1 MDKFLFLLRP
11 SLNNFTMKSRIHT
24 LSSSM
29 RSVLCGFGLLF
40 LCACGSD
47 IEPQMPE
54 ETKPNQLS
62 LKKLIIA
69 LKANKNPE
77 EMLAEKHDLEKF
89 LSNKMQR
96 AVEVIIPTDSATV
109 VESFRN
115 GTLDLGYLSS
125 TDAARNLDQE
135 TASILLVHL
144 KSGKPY
150 YNSVWLSLQDKPY
163 QSIIEL
169 KGKPVAFASRSSTSG
184 FLIPTWDLAQKGLV
198 GPNASL
204 TDYFSQTVY
213 GTGYVSAV
221 EKVLSGEVEA
231 AAVSDYVFK
240 GDNKYLTDA
249 QKAKLKIIQEQG
261 PVPAH
266 TLCVR
271 GSLSKNDQK
280 YLQQAFLDI
289 NQENPQLRDRI
300 FNGELVVVDQ
310 DKHLRVTREAL
321 EIQKTLKP

>member
-1 MDKFLFLLRP
+1 
-11 SLNNFTMKSRIHT
+11 MKS
-24 LSSSM
+24 S
-29 RSVLCGFGLLF
+29 LLF
-40 LCACGSD
+40 LSNNIQTVFCYICLILLGACGSE

-54 ETKPNQLS
+54 ETKPGELS

-89 LSNKMQR
+89 LSAKLKR

-125 TDAARNLDQE
+125 TDAARNLDQK

-144 KSGKPY
+144 KNGKPH
-150 YNSVWLSLQDKPY
+150 YNSVWLSLKDKPY
-163 QSIIEL
+163 ESITEL

-184 FLIPTWDLAQKGLV
+184 FLIPTWDLSQKGIV
-198 GPNASL
+198 GPDSSL
-204 TDYFSQTVY
+204 TDYFSQTIY

-221 EKVLSGEVEA
+221 EKVLSREVEA

-240 GDNKYLTDA
+240 GDNKYLSDA
-249 QKAKLKIIQEQG
+249 QKSKLKIIQEQG

-271 GSLSKNDQK
+271 GTLSENDK
-280 YLQQAFLDI
+280 KFLQQAFLEI
-289 NQENPQLRDRI
+289 NQENPELRDRI
-300 FNGELVVVDQ
+300 FNGELVLVEENE
-310 DKHLRVTREAL
+310 HLLVTKEAL
-321 EIQKTLKP
+321 AVQKTLKQ

>member
-1 MDKFLFLLRP
+1 MTIETESQQTISTF
-11 SLNNFTMKSRIHT
+11 MKST
-24 LSSSM
+24 
-29 RSVLCGFGLLF
+29 LLF
-40 LCACGSD
+40 LSNNIQTVFCCICLILLGACGSE

-54 ETKPNQLS
+54 ETKPGELS

-89 LSNKMQR
+89 LSAKLKR

-125 TDAARNLDQE
+125 TDAARNLDQK

-144 KSGKPY
+144 KNGKPH
-150 YNSVWLSLQDKPY
+150 YNSVWLSLKDKPY
-163 QSIIEL
+163 ESITEL

-184 FLIPTWDLAQKGLV
+184 FLIPTWDLSQKGIV
-198 GPNASL
+198 GPDSSL
-204 TDYFSQTVY
+204 TDYFSQTIY

-221 EKVLSGEVEA
+221 EKVLSREVEA

-240 GDNKYLTDA
+240 GDNKYLSDA
-249 QKAKLKIIQEQG
+249 QKSKLKIIQEQG

-271 GSLSKNDQK
+271 GTLSENDK
-280 YLQQAFLDI
+280 KFLQQAFLEI
-289 NQENPQLRDRI
+289 NQENPELRDRI
-300 FNGELVVVDQ
+300 FNGELVLVEENE
-310 DKHLRVTREAL
+310 HLRVTREAL
-321 EIQKTLKP
+321 AVQKTLKQ